1 MKYGI
6 GACASTK
13 STSLSEKENMLIVKM
28 VKMLKTK
35 AFLRFIKVFISW

>member
-1 MKYGI
+1 MELVRVLLPK
-6 GACASTK
+6 AQVF
-13 STSLSEKENMLIVKM
+13 LNKENMLIVKM